1 MSGKKPIIGITP
13 AFDASDDRTYLYTN
27 YHDSVILAGGI
38 PLIFPMTDNN
48 DILETLTLKC
58 DGLILS
64 GGPDIDPSNYGEENI
79 NCRTIS
85 KERDMLEFFVFK
97 KALELRMPVFG
108 ICRGIQTINVA
119 MGGTL
124 YQDISKDIKRE
135 DPVFHNQKEP
145 KTDTS
150 HFIDIVP
157 DSFIRLVFNSSKAR
171 VNSFHHQSVKDVA
184 PGFKVTSLSSDN
196 VIESIEYTKD
206 VFITGVQWHPERMWK
221 KDNDNLNIFR
231 MFIDRCRILERWI

>member
-1 MSGKKPIIGITP
+1 
-13 AFDASDDRTYLYTN
+13 
-27 YHDSVILAGGI
+27 
-38 PLIFPMTDNN
+38 
-48 DILETLTLKC
+48 
-58 DGLILS
+58 
-64 GGPDIDPSNYGEENI
+64 
-79 NCRTIS
+79 
-85 KERDMLEFFVFK
+85 
-97 KALELRMPVFG
+97 
-108 ICRGIQTINVA
+108 
-119 MGGTL
+119 
-124 YQDISKDIKRE
+124 
-135 DPVFHNQKEP
+135 NQKEP